1 MRANRFSLAVAPV
14 VGFGRAAMR
23 AASQAVM
30 LGHDPVTGA
39 PMVVVVMLGLVVVV
53 ARGLV
58 VLV

>member
-1 MRANRFSLAVAPV
+1 
-14 VGFGRAAMR
+14 MR

-30 LGHDPVTGA
+30 LGHDPITGA

-53 ARGLV
+53 ARSLV